1 MTLVQISMRFTITL
15 TILCVLTILN
25 ATAASL
31 SIADQTAANLL
42 KQVREEPDPAKRI
55 ELLDLAL
62 KDSSL
67 KGDTLASVFFERAM
81 AYKAMNDCFRAIED
95 LDSSLAHSRKAPPA
109 LLEKAHCLILVD
121 QLDEA
126 FRVLETVL
134 LTAPATA
141 RAYVLKG
148 MIYEKEGFLSKAE
161 DEYTRALDH
170 DSESFSALD
179 MRARLLLREGKPRK
193 ALDDMNALS
202 RLAPRDPDVFMT
214 RARIHVKLKDS
225 GAALADYARVESLTP
240 GDDRVL
246 KEKVPVFF
254 AMDQPEKALTAL
266 TTYGTRH
273 PDDVE
278 VLVLEAR
285 AHILLKVYQKAEQ
298 ILKRARAKRPLYAP
312 TYLYMGVVLARNQ
325 DPDRALENLNRAIE
339 LDPTLVEA
347 YKERARTF
355 TELGEPVRAA
365 ADLTAAADLDPADG
379 EIFAFRGLT
388 LIQRRLF
395 DAAIADFTRA
405 LECLPGDPR
414 IMYDRAVAFLRRD
427 EPQSA
432 LADLDSLLRVKPDTA
447 RALGLRG
454 IVYLNSG
461 NSAKAREDFDK
472 AATISPQDPQV
483 WNNRGFF
490 HYKTGNTNAAI
501 EDFNRALK
509 LNPAYDNARY
519 NLELAVRKREA
530 TDKSPAPASRI
541 ETIPIPD
548 DEPRV
553 TKRR

>member
-1 MTLVQISMRFTITL
+1 MCLPSSGRTRRSAPTTFRISEFPDGMRISMSHKRLALIIVSLLF
-15 TILCVLTILN
+15 VLN
-25 ATAASL
+25 AAAASL
-31 SIADQTAANLL
+31 SIADQTAANFL

-67 KGDTLASVFFERAM
+67 KGDALGSVFFERAM

-95 LDSSLAHSRKAPPA
+95 FDSSLAHSRKAPPA

-202 RLAPRDPDVFMT
+202 RLAPKDPDVFMT

-254 AMDQPEKALTAL
+254 EMDQPEKALTAL
-266 TTYGTRH
+266 TTYGTKH

-285 AHILLKVYQKAEQ
+285 AHILLKAYQKAEQ
-298 ILKRARAKRPLYAP
+298 ILKRARRKE
-312 TYLYMGVVLARNQ
+312 T
-325 DPDRALENLNRAIE
+325 
-339 LDPTLVEA
+339 TLCANIPV
-347 YKERARTF
+347 YGGGTGPQSRSGQSP
-355 TELGEPVRAA
+355 GEPEPRHRTRSGTCGGLQGKGSYVHGVGRTCAGRCR
-365 ADLTAAADLDPADG
+365 PYCRG
-379 EIFAFRGLT
+379 GSGSRGRRNFR
-388 LIQRRLF
+388 IPRF
-395 DAAIADFTRA
+395 DA
-405 LECLPGDPR
+405 DPEE
-414 IMYDRAVAFLRRD
+414 AF
-427 EPQSA
+427 
-432 LADLDSLLRVKPDTA
+432 
-447 RALGLRG
+447 
-454 IVYLNSG
+454 
-461 NSAKAREDFDK
+461 
-472 AATISPQDPQV
+472 
-483 WNNRGFF
+483 
-490 HYKTGNTNAAI
+490 
-501 EDFNRALK
+501 
-509 LNPAYDNARY
+509 
-519 NLELAVRKREA
+519 
-530 TDKSPAPASRI
+530 
-541 ETIPIPD
+541 
-548 DEPRV
+548 
-553 TKRR
+553 

>member
-1 MTLVQISMRFTITL
+1 MSHKRFALIIVSL
-15 TILCVLTILN
+15 LFVLNT
-25 ATAASL
+25 AAASL
-31 SIADQTAANLL
+31 SIADQTTENLL
-42 KQVREEPDPAKRI
+42 KQVREEADPAKRI

-67 KGDTLASVFFERAM
+67 KGDTLGSVFFERAM

-95 LDSSLAHSRKAPPA
+95 LDSSLAHLRKATPA
-109 LLEKAHCLILVD
+109 LLEKAHCLIQVD
-121 QLDEA
+121 QSDEA
-126 FRVLETVL
+126 FRVVETVL
-134 LTAPATA
+134 LSVPATA

-148 MIYEKEGFLSKAE
+148 MIYEKEGFFSKAE
-161 DEYTRALDH
+161 DEYTRALGY

-179 MRARLLLREGKPRK
+179 MRTRLLLREGKPRK
-193 ALDDMNALS
+193 ALDDINALS
-202 RLAPRDPDVFMT
+202 RLAPKDPDVFMT
-214 RARIHVKLKDS
+214 RARIHVKLKDY

-254 AMDQPEKALTAL
+254 EMDQPEKALTAL
-266 TTYGTRH
+266 MAYGTKH

-285 AHILLKVYQKAEQ
+285 AHILLKAYQKAEQ
-298 ILKRARAKRPLYAP
+298 ILKRARAKRPLHAP
-312 TYLYMGVVLARNQ
+312 AYLYTGVVLAHNQ
-325 DPDRALENLNRAIE
+325 ALDRALENLNRAIE
-339 LDPTLVEA
+339 LDPTLVDA

-388 LIQRRLF
+388 LIQRRLY

-414 IMYDRAVAFLRRD
+414 IMYDRAVAFLRQD

-447 RALGLRG
+447 RALSLRG
-454 IVYLNSG
+454 IIYLNSG
-461 NSAKAREDFDK
+461 NSAKAREDFDR
-472 AATISPQDPQV
+472 ATTVSPRDSQV

-490 HYKTGNTNAAI
+490 HYKTGNIKAAI
-501 EDFNRALK
+501 EDFNLALK

-519 NLELAVRKREA
+519 NLGLALSKQEPK
-530 TDKSPAPASRI
+530 DKPQAPASRI
-541 ETIPIPD
+541 DTTPIPD
-548 DEPRV
+548 EEPRV